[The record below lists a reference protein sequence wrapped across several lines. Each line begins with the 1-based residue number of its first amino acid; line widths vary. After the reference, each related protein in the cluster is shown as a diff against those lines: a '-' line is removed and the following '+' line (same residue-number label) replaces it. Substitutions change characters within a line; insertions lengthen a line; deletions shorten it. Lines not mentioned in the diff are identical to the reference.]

1 MMTPRRNAFS
11 VPKQDLLM
19 VGFAA
24 LALLAPAARLNAQG
38 CIVARSSSMT
48 SGPET
53 QGGYLMPG
61 EWDITV
67 GYRHQ
72 FSFRHFVGPT
82 EQKQRLAL
90 GTQIM
95 NKVNLENLNVVYQA
109 TPRFSLSFDMPLLLA
124 SRRGNT
130 SAYTPTAQGIGDTI
144 VTAQGWIWNP
154 SENSRGNV

>member
-1 MMTPRRNAFS
+1 MPGRDVFPVSKQNLLIVSLAAMAF
-11 VPKQDLLM
+11 
-19 VGFAA
+19 
-24 LALLAPAARLNAQG
+24 LAPAARLNAQG

-72 FSFRHFVGPT
+72 FSFRHFVGPS

-95 NKVNLENLNVVYQA
+95 NKVNLENFNVVYQA
-109 TPRFSLSFDMPLLLA
+109 TSRFSL
-124 SRRGNT
+124 
-130 SAYTPTAQGIGDTI
+130 
-144 VTAQGWIWNP
+144 
-154 SENSRGNV
+154 